1 MKNQFFASDKLKY
14 IQENQSPQ
22 LTGNV
27 NVEEFDFKTRYYAI
41 GSVSLSKIHDE
52 SFGNR
57 IIVVEFEPNYSS
69 KTNLNNNMVSAEKAL
84 YPDMKSYLDICGSD
98 NVVELSSQLGIRFDG
113 EHISEYIAFERMTV
127 IAHDGKDDTVTE
139 HYHGK
144 ILSEPCMHEVVYKY
158 IID

>member
-1 MKNQFFASDKLKY
+1 M
-14 IQENQSPQ
+14 
-22 LTGNV
+22 GNV
-27 NVEEFDFKTRYYAI
+27 NAENSDIKTRYYAI

-69 KTNLNNNMVSAEKAL
+69 KTNFNNNMVSAEQAL
-84 YPDMKSYLDICGSD
+84 YPNMKSYLDICGSD

-113 EHISEYIAFERMTV
+113 ERISEYIGFKRMTV

-144 ILSEPCMHEVVYKY
+144 VLSEEPRMHEVVYDY
-158 IID
+158 IMD